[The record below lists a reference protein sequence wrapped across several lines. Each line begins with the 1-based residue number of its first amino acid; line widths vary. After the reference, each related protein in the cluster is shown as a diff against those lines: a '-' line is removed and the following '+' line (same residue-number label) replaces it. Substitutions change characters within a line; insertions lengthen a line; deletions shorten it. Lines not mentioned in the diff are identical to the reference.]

1 MKYVVTGG
9 AGFIGSNLVDRL
21 IEDGHEV
28 IVFDNFSTG
37 QRQNVNPKATLVLLD
52 ISMDSYPILAESV
65 LEGVDTV
72 FHCAALARVQPS
84 IVNPL
89 PSNRVN
95 VDGTLKLLC
104 AANNAGVRRVVYSAS
119 SSAYGDTPMPSTGYK
134 ETNKTNPLSPYGL
147 QKLIGEQYCKLFHD
161 VYEVETVCLR
171 YFNVFGE
178 RQVLKGAYSLVMGIF
193 ANQRL
198 NDQPLTINGDG
209 EQKRD
214 FTYVGD
220 VVNANIL
227 AATSNKVGS
236 GEVINIGSGNNRSVN
251 QIADLIGGPK
261 EYRDPILEP
270 QETLADNGKAKKLLG
285 WEPTTT
291 VEDWIPTYK
300 KELGI

>member
-1 MKYVVTGG
+1 
-9 AGFIGSNLVDRL
+9 
-21 IEDGHEV
+21 
-28 IVFDNFSTG
+28 
-37 QRQNVNPKATLVLLD
+37 
-52 ISMDSYPILAESV
+52 
-65 LEGVDTV
+65 
-72 FHCAALARVQPS
+72 
-84 IVNPL
+84 
-89 PSNRVN
+89 
-95 VDGTLKLLC
+95 
-104 AANNAGVRRVVYSAS
+104 
-119 SSAYGDTPMPSTGYK
+119 MPSTGYK